1 MGLFGITH
9 VIEVWEYEQGLLYE
23 KGRFLKLLAPG
34 RYRLWT
40 WQHRDIEKVSMR
52 EVSQTVNGQ
61 EVITRDKVPVRVT
74 LIAQYAVTDPE
85 KALHA
90 VESYVERLYQ
100 DLQLTLREAIS
111 TRDVDAVLTE
121 RDALSTTL
129 YQDVAARAET
139 YGVTV
144 SRVGVKD
151 IILPGRVEH
160 VLLQEVE
167 ADRAGRASLIAAR
180 HETAAARSKANTAR
194 IMRENPAIVHLQ
206 EIEALVKLAAKDG
219 NVLIIPGLENVFPN
233 ARNEE

>member
-1 MGLFGITH
+1 MGILGLSRVVEI
-9 VIEVWEYEQGLLYE
+9 WEYEQGLLYE
-23 KGRFLKLLAPG
+23 KGRFVRALEPG

-40 WQHRDIEKVSMR
+40 WQHREIRKVSLR
-52 EVSQTVNGQ
+52 EVSQTINGQ

-85 KALHA
+85 QALHA

-111 TRDVDAVLTE
+111 TRDVDDVLSE
-121 RDALSTTL
+121 RDALSTL
-129 YQDVAARAET
+129 LFEDVAERAAA

-151 IILPGRVEH
+151 VVLPGRVEH

-167 ADRAGRASLIAAR
+167 ADRAGRAALVAAR
-180 HETAAARSKANTAR
+180 HETAAARAKANTAR
-194 IMRENPAIVHLQ
+194 IMREHPAIVHLQ
-206 EIEALVKLAAKDG
+206 ELEALVKLAAKQG
-219 NVLIIPGLENVFPN
+219 NVLIIPGLDNVLSSK
-233 ARNEE
+233 REG

>member
-1 MGLFGITH
+1 M
-9 VIEVWEYEQGLLYE
+9 
-23 KGRFLKLLAPG
+23 PG
-34 RYRLWT
+34 RYRLWA
-40 WQHRDIEKVSMR
+40 WQHRDIEKVSIR
-52 EVSQTVNGQ
+52 QVSQTVTGQ
-61 EVITRDKVPVRVT
+61 EVVTHDKVPVRVT

-85 KALHA
+85 KAVHA

-111 TRDVDAVLTE
+111 TRDVDDVLTE
-121 RDALSTTL
+121 RDTLSTTL
-129 YQDVAARAET
+129 YEDVAARAEA
-139 YGVTV
+139 YGLTV

-151 IILPGRVEH
+151 VILPGRVEH

-194 IMRENPAIVHLQ
+194 IMRENPAVVHLQ

-219 NVLIIPGLENVFPN
+219 NVLIIPGLENVFSER
-233 ARNEE
+233 RNGG